1 MRGKLVT
8 LIGGGGFLGRYVAG
22 AFLREGARLRIVQR
36 DPRHAYGLK
45 SLGQLGGVHVVAAD
59 IGQPETVARAVAGSD
74 AVVNL
79 VGLLAG
85 DFQRAHVDG
94 ARNVAEAAAREGVA
108 ALVHTSAIGADPAS
122 PSNYGRTKGEG
133 EAAVLAAFPQA
144 SILRPSVVF
153 GREDQFLNRFA
164 GLIAALPIVPI
175 VSPAT
180 RFQPVFAG
188 DVADAVAVAVRDPGT
203 HGGRTYE
210 LGGPDILSMADLNRF
225 IARETG
231 RTPHFVELP
240 DGVGSMIAR
249 AGFLPGAPITWDQ
262 WLMLRRDNVVGAGM
276 PGLEAFGVTPTP
288 MATIAPSYLVQYR
301 RAGRFGRR
309 AALRVRPEA

>member
-22 AFLREGARLRIVQR
+22 AFLREGARLRIAQR
-36 DPRHAYGLK
+36 DPRHAHGLK
-45 SLGQLGGVHVVAAD
+45 SLGQLGGVHAVAAD
-59 IGQPETVARAVAGSD
+59 IGRPDTVARAVAGSD

-85 DFQRAHVDG
+85 DFRRAHVDG
-94 ARNVAEAAAREGVA
+94 ARNVAQAAASAGVG
-108 ALVHTSAIGADPAS
+108 ALVQISAIGADPAS
-122 PSNYGRTKGEG
+122 PAEYGRTKGEG
-133 EAAVLAAFPQA
+133 EAAVLAAFPHA
-144 SILRPSVVF
+144 TILRPSVVF

-164 GLIAALPIVPI
+164 GLIAKLPVVPI

-180 RFQPVFAG
+180 RFQPVFVG
-188 DVADAVAVAVRDPGT
+188 DVADAVVAAVADPGRY
-203 HGGRTYE
+203 GGRTYE

-240 DGVGSMIAR
+240 DSVGALIAK

-262 WLMLRRDNVVGAGM
+262 WLMLRRDNVVGADAL
-276 PGLEAFGVTPTP
+276 GLNAFGITPTP
-288 MATIAPSYLVQYR
+288 MGAIAPAYLVQYR

-309 AALRVRPEA
+309 AALRVRADA